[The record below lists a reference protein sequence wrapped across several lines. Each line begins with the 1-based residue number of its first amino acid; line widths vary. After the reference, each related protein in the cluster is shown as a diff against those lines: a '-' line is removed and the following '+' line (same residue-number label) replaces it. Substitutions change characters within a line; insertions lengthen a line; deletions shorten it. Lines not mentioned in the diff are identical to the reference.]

1 MKSYRRIVPTNP
13 IGNAMNSETEAQMIS
28 ARICDLAA
36 ELLATLLRVE
46 PELENACVND
56 WANTLGEYW
65 WHADTV
71 DAVNSQSRAW
81 LKVEAGLWRL
91 ADDLIALGNQ
101 HRGRVLKRLTDEE
114 RQRVLHVL
122 GYACED

>member
-1 MKSYRRIVPTNP
+1 
-13 IGNAMNSETEAQMIS
+13 MIS

-36 ELLATLLRVE
+36 ELLVTLLRVE

-71 DAVNSQSRAW
+71 DSVNGQSRAW

-122 GYACED
+122 GYACKD